1 MTSYCSIVLHLFSE
15 KQKVSVPPV
24 PTTVPGEVLAIL
36 VNVTVS
42 MAIKDQ
48 TVQLVY
54 VLCSALHTA
63 TTVGGFVTAKKGG
76 RVQSVTYPWLS
87 VNFLPAPITVVA

>member
-1 MTSYCSIVLHLFSE
+1 MTSYCSIVLLLFSE
-15 KQKVSVPPV
+15 KQKASVQPV
-24 PTTVPGEVLAIL
+24 PTTVPEEVLAIL

-54 VLCSALHTA
+54 VQCSALHTA
-63 TTVGGFVTAKKGG
+63 TTVEGFVTAKKDG

-87 VNFLPAPITVVA
+87 VNSLPAPITVGA